1 MGVLTSVRPWKRL
14 LPLASLLLVGA
25 GPVRAQV
32 LTAYDDAFGIPYGVA
47 LEVEAFGVLD
57 NDILDGEN
65 AGEFG
70 ATAELVADV
79 THGTLVLSSN
89 GAFTYSPGPT
99 FDGAD
104 SFIYRAVFD
113 AVSSQATVTLTACT
127 GGPDVFVCWNESAF
141 LAKAAEHGYGGFQEG
156 FEDDAAWSIAR
167 SPSTAASVSSQG
179 VRWQSNHPLSP
190 DWNEITTGS
199 GPARTGEWGIY
210 DPEHG
215 AAEGS
220 PR

>member
-1 MGVLTSVRPWKRL
+1 
-14 LPLASLLLVGA
+14 LPLASLLLLVGA
-25 GPVRAQV
+25 GSVRAQV

-57 NDILDGEN
+57 NDLLDGEN

-79 THGTLVLSSN
+79 TQGTLVLSSN

-113 AVSSQATVTLTACT
+113 APSSQATVTLTACT

-141 LAKAAEHGYGGFQEG
+141 RAKAAEHGYSGFQEG
-156 FEDDAAWSIAR
+156 FEDEEHRTFSEHGRQRQQPGRTMAVQ
-167 SPSTAASVSSQG
+167 PS
-179 VRWQSNHPLSP
+179 PLSRLER
-190 DWNEITTGS
+190 DHYRIGAGS
-199 GPARTGEWGIY
+199 NR
-210 DPEHG
+210 
-215 AAEGS
+215 
-220 PR
+220 